1 MESLAL
7 TTYLNFSGILL
18 GLRKNKNVIH
28 EKEVCIEGTVFFT
41 SKTKQ
46 VFFSSQRILKLYV
59 IHPRTSL
66 FITLQYRN
74 VFFLSFHE
82 RGTNNFSESPR
93 ENKPEGLDPWSVLGT
108 FKR

>member
-28 EKEVCIEGTVFFT
+28 EKEVCTEGTVFFT

-93 ENKPEGLDPWSVLGT
+93 ENKPEGLDP
-108 FKR
+108 

>member
-59 IHPRTSL
+59 IHP
-66 FITLQYRN
+66 
-74 VFFLSFHE
+74 
-82 RGTNNFSESPR
+82 
-93 ENKPEGLDPWSVLGT
+93 
-108 FKR
+108 

>member
-46 VFFSSQRILKLYV
+46 VFFFFTENFKVVCDSL
-59 IHPRTSL
+59 IH
-66 FITLQYRN
+66 
-74 VFFLSFHE
+74 
-82 RGTNNFSESPR
+82 
-93 ENKPEGLDPWSVLGT
+93 
-108 FKR
+108 